1 MAMVVTVV
9 LQVVTGMESWQNL
22 MAAFAELVAM
32 AMAKMMMSIGG
43 RKCNC
48 GKKGKRLVVIQT
60 LKAPF
65 GKQGAVSGSSRGSA
79 FSSVSGENSLG

>member
-9 LQVVTGMESWQNL
+9 LVTGMESWQNL
-22 MAAFAELVAM
+22 MAAFAVLVAM

-43 RKCNC
+43 RKCDC

-60 LKAPF
+60 LNAPF